1 MMSSND
7 ALFFYIFNPENP
19 TCNINAE
26 FMFNFVIQDTLI
38 SPLVLLLDFLDTQDY
53 LSGSSI
59 SPKLESA
66 FHGEIFESL
75 FQIEINNIITRLGLI
90 GIVIVAISQCFD
102 LVYTLNQAT
111 VGGGLPSTSNWMQ
124 MVCPSVPWI
133 FSHGF
138 PGNFTASPL
147 GTKGFDC
154 LSQSYKK

>member
-1 MMSSND
+1 MMSSNID

-75 FQIEINNIITRLGLI
+75 FQIEVKEYYRALRFNRKCYYSNFTMFRCCIYLEPGNCWRRAAFYIQLD
-90 GIVIVAISQCFD
+90 VD
-102 LVYTLNQAT
+102 
-111 VGGGLPSTSNWMQ
+111 GLPFRSLDFLAW
-124 MVCPSVPWI
+124 
-133 FSHGF
+133 FSRKF
-138 PGNFTASPL
+138 Y
-147 GTKGFDC
+147 C
-154 LSQSYKK
+154 LAFGH

>member
-1 MMSSND
+1 MHSYHHNFFLWLLFLHKHSPEVHTTLHYTNRKINQLFLFFLIKLSENID
-7 ALFFYIFNPENP
+7 ALFFYIFNTGNP

-75 FQIEINNIITRLGLI
+75 FQIEITNYYHALRFGH
-90 GIVIVAISQCFD
+90 D
-102 LVYTLNQAT
+102 K
-111 VGGGLPSTSNWMQ
+111 M
-124 MVCPSVPWI
+124 
-133 FSHGF
+133 
-138 PGNFTASPL
+138 
-147 GTKGFDC
+147 
-154 LSQSYKK
+154 LSQQFYNVLILYIP

>member
-1 MMSSND
+1 MEKEISYCYFLDKVLWCQNID

-75 FQIEINNIITRLGLI
+75 F
-90 GIVIVAISQCFD
+90 
-102 LVYTLNQAT
+102 
-111 VGGGLPSTSNWMQ
+111 
-124 MVCPSVPWI
+124 
-133 FSHGF
+133 
-138 PGNFTASPL
+138 
-147 GTKGFDC
+147 
-154 LSQSYKK
+154 